1 MKMILIE
8 TASDQ
13 TFLIGEGG
21 GHFGSKHL
29 LINITSK
36 EDYFHSEVFMI
47 EPNFKMENLSF

>member
-8 TASDQ
+8 AASDQ

-21 GHFGSKHL
+21 DHFGSKYL
-29 LINITSK
+29 LMSITFK

-47 EPNFKMENLSF
+47 EPNLNKNFVF

>member
-8 TASDQ
+8 AASDQ

-21 GHFGSKHL
+21 DHFGSKHL
-29 LINITSK
+29 LMSITSK

-47 EPNFKMENLSF
+47 EPNLK